1 MVSNKQLIAALQT
14 THGKAIV
21 EWLTDEYL
29 LADNNVTG
37 QGAEKYILAAGQR
50 EVVHTLIYKSKSRS
64 E

>member
-29 LADNNVTG
+29 MSDDTIKDPVKAMG
-37 QGAEKYILAAGQR
+37 SR
-50 EVVHTLIYKSKSRS
+50 EVVHRLRHKSKPRS